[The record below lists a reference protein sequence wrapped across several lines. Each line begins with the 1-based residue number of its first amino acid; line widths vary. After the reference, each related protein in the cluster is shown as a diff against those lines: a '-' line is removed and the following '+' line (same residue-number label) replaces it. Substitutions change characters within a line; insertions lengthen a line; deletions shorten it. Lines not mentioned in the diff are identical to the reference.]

1 MASLLSKEPVCRS
14 CIDSFHFLVYRRR
27 KGWFIESVWKPDLLF
42 EFPVSKETSGKQLKF
57 RQNIAEVQ
65 QTRLLSVM
73 ADEAVDVSNMHKETR
88 LLSSGMSTLQ
98 IIFERSFLVSAV
110 VENKQPV
117 TQSRNYGEFSS

>member
-1 MASLLSKEPVCRS
+1 
-14 CIDSFHFLVYRRR
+14 
-27 KGWFIESVWKPDLLF
+27 
-42 EFPVSKETSGKQLKF
+42 
-57 RQNIAEVQ
+57 
-65 QTRLLSVM
+65 M

-117 TQSRNYGEFSS
+117 T